1 MVSLTELTRILRPG
15 SARLKEAE
23 REVARL
29 RQQAKTD
36 QQQAGD
42 LKREV
47 KRAKKV
53 IHKLRAQVAD
63 LENEVLDTRVPE
75 NVATTVRR
83 VRAEHLTYLPITHL
97 STLARSVLDIEAA
110 GIPGALVEAG
120 TARGG
125 SAIVMASAKAP
136 TRPMYVYDVFDQIPP
151 PSDRDGADVHER
163 YATITAGMARGV
175 GGELYYGYRD
185 DLYGEVSQSFT
196 RLGVAPETS
205 NVQLV
210 KGLFQD
216 TIDLDEPVA
225 LAHLDGDWYDS
236 TMTCLERIAPLIS
249 PGGRIVLDDYYA
261 WSGCRE
267 AVNDYLAEH
276 PGFRREARGRLHLV
290 RED

>member
-1 MVSLTELTRILRPG
+1 
-15 SARLKEAE
+15 LKEAE